1 MFNTF
6 CCIFLILSLTSGTVI
21 RDFQVAQPPVVP
33 VYAKRCTVE
42 VFSHDFANSFVDGP
56 AITQLS
62 PPEDCGPVG
71 SWAAITLNL
80 TVTTNGT
87 QFDRLGIFTFHNVE
101 IWRTSTFEP
110 TIGDGI
116 VWTYI
121 KDVTQYMPLFTE
133 SGEFLLELDNLIET
147 GLDGIYFTTVAAT
160 YFESSAEYPPAEKA
174 DIIIPISTLSNTT
187 ADDASVP
194 PAFSLNI
201 TVPNNTVAIYA
212 EIFASG
218 NGLEEDWFFNVP
230 DEFFSNISPNITS
243 PHDGFRE
250 VRLLIDGLVAGVA
263 FPYITVFSGG
273 FIPSFWR
280 PIGSYGTAELPTY
293 FVDVTPFVPL
303 LTDNSP
309 HNFTLDVVSAE
320 EKHTINSNW
329 YVSGILQVILD
340 TSFEPTIGNMTV
352 HSASNYADTSITGF
366 VEDFGQF
373 NATVTAM
380 RNIHIEA
387 DILSGSGQLTH
398 VIWTQDLQFL
408 NIQTYRNNGL
418 LATLKQTST
427 GNSSS
432 THNGVAVLS
441 DVFSYPFSTNFDY
454 LDETLTNWTSS
465 IDHSYDRILLP
476 NPLRIASTIN
486 NHQTTDGFFQLGSE
500 KIGNFG
506 NGTNNNT
513 FSYSDVKGNT
523 YTRSVNAINSNFN
536 DTIAIPLD
544 EIGGNL
550 AH

>member
-1 MFNTF
+1 MT
-6 CCIFLILSLTSGTVI
+6 IS
-21 RDFQVAQPPVVP
+21 
-33 VYAKRCTVE
+33 
-42 VFSHDFANSFVDGP
+42 SHDFANSFVDGP

-147 GLDGIYFTTVAAT
+147 GLDGIYSTTVAAT

-263 FPYITVFSGG
+263 FPYITVFSGVG
-273 FIPSFWR
+273 
-280 PIGSYGTAELPTY
+280 L
-293 FVDVTPFVPL
+293 
-303 LTDNSP
+303 
-309 HNFTLDVVSAE
+309 
-320 EKHTINSNW
+320 
-329 YVSGILQVILD
+329 
-340 TSFEPTIGNMTV
+340 
-352 HSASNYADTSITGF
+352 HSI
-366 VEDFGQF
+366 
-373 NATVTAM
+373 
-380 RNIHIEA
+380 
-387 DILSGSGQLTH
+387 
-398 VIWTQDLQFL
+398 
-408 NIQTYRNNGL
+408 L
-418 LATLKQTST
+418 LATNRELW
-427 GNSSS
+427 
-432 THNGVAVLS
+432 
-441 DVFSYPFSTNFDY
+441 YC
-454 LDETLTNWTSS
+454 
-465 IDHSYDRILLP
+465 
-476 NPLRIASTIN
+476 RIAYLFCRCHPVCSII
-486 NHQTTDGFFQLGSE
+486 D
-500 KIGNFG
+500 
-506 NGTNNNT
+506 
-513 FSYSDVKGNT
+513 
-523 YTRSVNAINSNFN
+523 
-536 DTIAIPLD
+536 
-544 EIGGNL
+544 
-550 AH
+550 

>member
-1 MFNTF
+1 MT
-6 CCIFLILSLTSGTVI
+6 IS
-21 RDFQVAQPPVVP
+21 
-33 VYAKRCTVE
+33 
-42 VFSHDFANSFVDGP
+42 SHDFANSFVDGP

-80 TVTTNGT
+80 TVTSNGT

-147 GLDGIYFTTVAAT
+147 GLDGIYSTTVAAT

-243 PHDGFRE
+243 PHDG
-250 VRLLIDGLVAGVA
+250 
-263 FPYITVFSGG
+263 G

-280 PIGSYGTAELPTY
+280 PIGSYGIAELPTY

-329 YVSGILQVILD
+329 YVSVILD

-398 VIWTQDLQFL
+398 VIWTQDLQFS

-454 LDETLTNWTSS
+454 LDETLSNWTSS

-544 EIGGNL
+544 EIGGDL